1 MTLNIENGNPMN
13 CEFLILDE
21 NKNIVDGLASFESL
35 IYFFITGQNKLPS
48 TLKYETAT
56 AQTELDFTLNNKQ
69 TNFKDMP
76 VTGMVQGYLTLD
88 SYQYTIVIYN
98 IDWSDESVIPSE

>member
-1 MTLNIENGNPMN
+1 MTLNIANGNPMN

-21 NKNIVDGLASFESL
+21 DKNICDGLGSFESL
-35 IYFFITGQNKLPS
+35 IYFFIIGQNKLPS

-56 AQTELDFTLNNKQ
+56 AQTEIEFTLNNKQ
-69 TNFKDMP
+69 TDFKNMP
-76 VTGMVQGYLTLD
+76 VTGIVQGYLTLD

-98 IDWSDESVIPSE
+98 IDWSDESVISS